1 MFILS
6 GCGPAAWESNID
18 PAGKRFGMTFEEHLA
33 RLGDLER
40 PIAHAELKALSD
52 LGPEMLK
59 VFWTAWRHFPAE
71 RRLAIVRELDEL
83 AEDNVDLDFRAVFR
97 ACLSDPDAEVRAAAV
112 NGLWEDESLATMNRF
127 IAMLDDEAGVARAA
141 ATIALARFA
150 YRCQIGDLSAAEGTR
165 LLAVL
170 LRTATDPEQP
180 LEVRRRAVEALG
192 YFASSKEAQMEIGR
206 AYAHSNLAM
215 RESALLAMGRS
226 MRPTWFPYIE
236 RELKSPSPALRYEAA
251 RAVGELAEEGR
262 PLLPALLPLVDD
274 EDTEISLAA
283 IWALGQV
290 GGASARRV
298 LERLARSKD
307 LARRQAA
314 DEALAEL
321 SLDEF

>member
-1 MFILS
+1 
-6 GCGPAAWESNID
+6 
-18 PAGKRFGMTFEEHLA
+18 MTFEEQLA

-40 PIAHAELKALSD
+40 PLAHAELKALSD
-52 LGPEMLK
+52 LGPAMLK
-59 VFWTAWRHFPAE
+59 AFWAAWREFPAE
-71 RRLAIVRELDEL
+71 RRLAIIRELDEL
-83 AEDNVDLDFRAVFR
+83 AEDNLDLDFRAVFR
-97 ACLSDPDAEVRAAAV
+97 ACLSDPDAEVRAAAI
-112 NGLWEDESLATMNRF
+112 NGLWEDESLATMNRL

-141 ATIALARFA
+141 ATLALARFA
-150 YRCQIGDLSAAEGTR
+150 YLCQIGDLSAAEGAR

-192 YFASSKEAQMEIGR
+192 YFAASREAQTEIGR
-206 AYAHSNLAM
+206 AYAHSDLAM

-274 EDTEISLAA
+274 DDIEISLAA

-290 GGASARRV
+290 GGSSARRV
-298 LERLARSKD
+298 LERLARSRD
-307 LARRQAA
+307 LSRRQAA

-321 SLDEF
+321 SLDEW

>member
-1 MFILS
+1 M
-6 GCGPAAWESNID
+6 N
-18 PAGKRFGMTFEEHLA
+18 FEEHLA

-59 VFWTAWRHFPAE
+59 AFWTVWRHFPAE

-97 ACLSDPDAEVRAAAV
+97 ACLSDPDGEVRAAAV

-206 AYAHSNLAM
+206 AYAHSDLAM

>member
-1 MFILS
+1 M
-6 GCGPAAWESNID
+6 N
-18 PAGKRFGMTFEEHLA
+18 FEEHLA

-59 VFWTAWRHFPAE
+59 AFWTAWRHFPAE

-97 ACLSDPDAEVRAAAV
+97 ACLSDPDGEVRAAAV

-180 LEVRRRAVEALG
+180 LEVRRRAVESLG
-192 YFASSKEAQMEIGR
+192 YFASSKEAQVEIGR
-206 AYAHSNLAM
+206 AYAHSDLAM

-226 MRPTWFPYIE
+226 MRPTWLPYIE

-262 PLLPALLPLVDD
+262 SLLPALLPLVDD

-290 GGASARRV
+290 GGPSARRV

>member
-1 MFILS
+1 
-6 GCGPAAWESNID
+6 
-18 PAGKRFGMTFEEHLA
+18 MTFEEQLA

-40 PIAHAELKALSD
+40 PLAHAELKILSD
-52 LGPEMLK
+52 LGPELLK
-59 VFWTAWRHFPAE
+59 AFWAAWRGFPVE
-71 RRLAIVRELDEL
+71 RRLAIIRELDEL

-97 ACLSDPDAEVRAAAV
+97 ACLSDPDGEVRAAAI
-112 NGLWEDESLATMNRF
+112 NGLWEDESLATMNRL
-127 IAMLDDEAGVARAA
+127 IAMLEDEAGVARAA
-141 ATIALARFA
+141 ATLALARFA
-150 YRCQIGDLSAAEGTR
+150 YLSQVGALSAADGAR

-170 LRTATDPEQP
+170 LRVATDPEQP

-192 YFASSKEAQMEIGR
+192 YFASSKEAQTEIGR
-206 AYAHSNLAM
+206 AYAHSDLAM

-274 EDTEISLAA
+274 DDLEISLAA

-290 GGASARRV
+290 GGSSARRV
-298 LERLARSKD
+298 LERLARSRD
-307 LARRQAA
+307 LSRRQAA

-321 SLDEF
+321 ALDEW